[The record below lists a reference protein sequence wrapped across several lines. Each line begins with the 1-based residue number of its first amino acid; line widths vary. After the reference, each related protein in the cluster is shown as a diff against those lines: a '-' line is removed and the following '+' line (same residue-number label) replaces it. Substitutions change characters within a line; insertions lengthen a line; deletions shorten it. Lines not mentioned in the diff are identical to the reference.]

1 MRIRLLALTSAAI
14 CRLLAVPAP
23 AAAGITAA
31 NATVGRS
38 LEADATVRL
47 TPVSAE
53 PVTLTLTSDDPAR
66 LLLSTAPDRPGSAQ
80 ISLKIQAR
88 FPESPDF
95 WLQGL
100 ADSGTVTYTVSA
112 EGLGSAKGTV
122 TLARS
127 AVVIL
132 GPLKAPKFTITPHG
146 LPARLTLVSV
156 AIDGDGKVAKE
167 QPVAGGS
174 QIEVALSSSNRGVGN
189 LRASTLTIAGGTS
202 TAMTAFE
209 PAGEGETVITP
220 VEPRGFTAAAQY
232 ASVTAVVAK
241 PGLAAVT
248 DVYLGK
254 NLQLGGAICLGE
266 AAPPGG
272 LEVTLTSSDPT
283 RLIFSDR
290 SDAPGSGTLHLHV
303 PAGQLTANYFL
314 QGLGDS
320 GDVTYEATAPGFRS
334 RTARVGLTPSGVIVA
349 YDPYGPPDEAT
360 VLRKSEIT
368 DDRSFTASVADSR
381 QHPVKLVVWTVHLDR
396 ETGRAAD
403 ITVQPLR
410 AGVTATVVLHSS
422 DPAVGTVES
431 PLTIAAGTDHAVSR
445 FTPLSRGRTVISID
459 TPAGFT
465 PAKNATKVPASVS
478 E

>member
-1 MRIRLLALTSAAI
+1 MARLRSACRAAAPASQSLRRSSRRMARTRRPRRKPWPETRRSASRWQTARRASAPSTGRAARMSPSRSRRAPAPRTSRSGPRLREALPFPCPRSRRALPYRGTTPRIRLLALTSAAI

-220 VEPRGFTAAAQY
+220 VEPRGFTA
-232 ASVTAVVAK
+232 
-241 PGLAAVT
+241 
-248 DVYLGK
+248 
-254 NLQLGGAICLGE
+254 
-266 AAPPGG
+266 
-272 LEVTLTSSDPT
+272 
-283 RLIFSDR
+283 
-290 SDAPGSGTLHLHV
+290 
-303 PAGQLTANYFL
+303 
-314 QGLGDS
+314 
-320 GDVTYEATAPGFRS
+320 
-334 RTARVGLTPSGVIVA
+334 
-349 YDPYGPPDEAT
+349 
-360 VLRKSEIT
+360 
-368 DDRSFTASVADSR
+368 
-381 QHPVKLVVWTVHLDR
+381 
-396 ETGRAAD
+396 
-403 ITVQPLR
+403 
-410 AGVTATVVLHSS
+410 
-422 DPAVGTVES
+422 
-431 PLTIAAGTDHAVSR
+431 
-445 FTPLSRGRTVISID
+445 
-459 TPAGFT
+459 
-465 PAKNATKVPASVS
+465 
-478 E
+478 